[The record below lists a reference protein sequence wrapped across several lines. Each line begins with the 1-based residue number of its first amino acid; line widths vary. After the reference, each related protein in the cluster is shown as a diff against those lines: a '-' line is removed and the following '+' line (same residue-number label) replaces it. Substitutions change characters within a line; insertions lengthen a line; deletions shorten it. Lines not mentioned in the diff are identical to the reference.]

1 MSQTLEIAVST
12 LWFGLV
18 LIAAFWMRFDAMPW
32 EMLS

>member
-1 MSQTLEIAVST
+1 MNPATEITLSV
-12 LWFGLV
+12 LFGFLV